1 MDSNWSSKN
10 ITSVISILFIIELQM
25 DLQIK
30 KACQTKKIYRHHFF
44 GDPIHITDG
53 DLYIVNDKSCN
64 FFKLSGTFRGT

>member
-10 ITSVISILFIIELQM
+10 ITSVISILFIIELPM

-30 KACQTKKIYRHHFF
+30 KTCQTKKIYRHHFF

-53 DLYIVNDKSCN
+53 DLYIVSGKSCN